1 MSYTEE
7 QIKAITPEQ
16 FKALSPEEQLNIK
29 GAAMALTFKKYQEGL
44 NSKVE

>member
-7 QIKAITPEQ
+7 QLKDISPEQ

-29 GAAMALTFKKYQEGL
+29 GAAMALTFKKYQESL